1 MYYNQPLSPAP
12 PAPASLYRNNRH
24 IIEVSGEGTVSAAPD
39 RAVIELG
46 AITENT
52 SLRIAQRENAATVT
66 DVINSLLQLN
76 IPKERIQTVAYRIE
90 MQYSY
95 EDGKQIFTGYRVT
108 HLLQITL
115 DQIDRT
121 GLVVDTA
128 VEHGANSVLNI
139 QFSMAHPAAYYH
151 QALSLAVKNAESKA
165 MTIATTLAV
174 TLVKYPDN
182 IQEEARTRE
191 PIPYQAL
198 HYAATAP
205 TPIQPGQLKITAS
218 VRAQYSYV

>member
-52 SLRIAQRENAATVT
+52 SLRIAQRENAAAVT

-151 QALSLAVKNAESKA
+151 QALSLAVKKCRKQGHDHCDNVSRHACEISGQHSRRSSYTGTGPLSGLTLRGNRTYA
-165 MTIATTLAV
+165 DPTRTIENYRFC
-174 TLVKYPDN
+174 KG
-182 IQEEARTRE
+182 
-191 PIPYQAL
+191 PI
-198 HYAATAP
+198 
-205 TPIQPGQLKITAS
+205 
-218 VRAQYSYV
+218 